1 MTDIQNPYDLPRQRF
16 VLIRNSGIRILPEDI
31 IDITTFPDVLILPDE
46 PEGFNDAKITLERD
60 VWHGLNYEYSLEVLM
75 FGTGFGKD
83 YLSQVFFEDGTD
95 ADVKFVYGFGTIQ
108 SLDILYVGK
117 LDFNEYALENAE
129 YVKSNLIKD
138 DFGNILQTAF
148 DLPQEVIPDKDVL
161 LYSKVI
167 PKKVEYFVNPKD
179 NQSQSN
185 RRSADMTEFGG
196 VFGNSQDGYLF
207 LNETKEGDS
216 SVRIFPSYPF
226 QLDNISPP
234 TTGANFKYLFRGK
247 EVGEYK
253 LNLRHQLE
261 FSIAFDD
268 YSDWDETVVTNVL
281 RQTYFITEPD
291 GFTLV
296 GTEQS
301 FDPINITITEFS
313 GTKTGR
319 VFLQFDQ
326 QISVNIEFDQCF
338 YYYILFDVTSMP
350 SNSVIFS
357 ILSVPF
363 NGDRLIPQIEIVAET
378 TANSSKAKLIS
389 PYNAL
394 NNVFKLS
401 AGIDSYDIVK
411 SDFFESGCGSKLN
424 LTNGYNI
431 RGVSNRPIVDT
442 PKKLFEKFGNLFC
455 LGWGIEYD
463 NLNNEVVKIE
473 PAEYFYQDELLFSI
487 EDISDYDFK
496 VDPSA
501 YYNEIETGFTR
512 YSKQRETEKGNTLD
526 DIHTKHIYQT
536 PIKTNKSKLS
546 ITSDLILS
554 GYELEFLRRKQFD
567 KEGRSENASFK
578 EDEEVF
584 GVQLISDT
592 VFTGNNLS
600 GLLTDL
606 TDGDIINLTTS
617 SIIFVGNGYYYIGQ
631 EVDVNVDSQG
641 NKRTTIQS
649 VEAGSFRPIGF
660 PFNVGG
666 TKVTFDTPIDSSIF
680 SINPSVIISLVDGES
695 YVIPESNQPFES
707 TSNLVSPQT
716 GYNLRYTPKR
726 ILLNWAKLYNGG
738 FRTKQDSEPIT
749 FKQGDGNVQFSS
761 RFRSTETCLLG
772 DVDRDTIVEGGNI
785 NLIDTFNR
793 NYLFLPYKVTFKCS
807 LNFAQL
813 NYIRRAMRG
822 ISSDFNNYGY
832 IQYVS
837 PSGVTEQIF
846 ITKITFSPTELEAE
860 IEGWLKDIGQVNQ
873 NFIVDELLFPIIDQ
887 SSNKLVY

>member
-196 VFGNSQDGYLF
+196 AFGNSQDGYLF

-216 SVRIFPSYPF
+216 SVRIFPSYSF
-226 QLDNISPP
+226 QLDNIAPP

-253 LNLRHQLE
+253 LNFRHQLE
-261 FSIAFDD
+261 FSIAFDEF
-268 YSDWDETVVTNVL
+268 SDWDETVVTNVL
-281 RQTYFITEPD
+281 RQTYFITQPN

-301 FDPINITITEFS
+301 FDPINITITEIS
-313 GTKTGR
+313 GTNTGR

-350 SNSVIFS
+350 SNSTIFS

-695 YVIPESNQPFES
+695 YVVPESNQPFES

-761 RFRSTETCLLG
+761 RFRSTETCLIG